1 MKKKLVSICLGTY
14 NQKDYINECL
24 DSISTQTYPNIEVII
39 SDDCSKDE
47 TYKKIKLFF
56 LKNKNNFKVKI
67 FKQRTN
73 IGISK
78 NFNFLYKQA
87 KGEYIIFFG
96 GDDIMVNN
104 KIEKQVKI
112 LTTNPKVS
120 FAYSNC
126 KRFFNSNKKICFN
139 HFNFFN
145 RYPKSIKNILSDL
158 TIPSPTMMINR
169 KYIDHQPFN
178 ERLKYYGDFLLII
191 KLWKKK
197 NPIYI
202 DETLVFYRKHKNSI
216 LLSHKS
222 NNERLLL
229 INLIKKEFKDNSLYQ
244 KEIAKYKYIY
254 TYHQILNGRFSILN
268 NLKDFFLF
276 ILQMTRSVRGVFRL
290 FIIIIYFIK
299 SIKKN

>member
-1 MKKKLVSICLGTY
+1 
-14 NQKDYINECL
+14 
-24 DSISTQTYPNIEVII
+24 
-39 SDDCSKDE
+39 
-47 TYKKIKLFF
+47 
-56 LKNKNNFKVKI
+56 
-67 FKQRTN
+67 
-73 IGISK
+73 
-78 NFNFLYKQA
+78 
-87 KGEYIIFFG
+87 
-96 GDDIMVNN
+96 MVNN

-112 LTTNPKVS
+112 LTINPKVS
-120 FAYSNC
+120 FSYSNC
-126 KRFFNSNKKICFN
+126 KWFFNSNKKICFN

-178 ERLKYYGDFLLII
+178 ERLKYYGDFLQII

-202 DETLVFYRKHKNSI
+202 DETLVFYRKHKKST

-222 NNERLLL
+222 NKERLLL
-229 INLIKKEFKDNSLYQ
+229 ISLIKKEFKDNSLYQ

-254 TYHQILNGRFSILN
+254 TYHQILNGHFSILN

-276 ILQMTRSVRGVFRL
+276 VLQMARSVRGIFRL
-290 FIIIIYFIK
+290 FIILIYFIK
-299 SIKKN
+299 SIK